1 MPHPGISL
9 KAVIIKPRYKPL
21 IPSLLTISCISFMYE
36 KFLSFLICALHL
48 SKSPGT
54 YIDKLRNPEN
64 APEIKFC
71 FKRSI
76 LGY

>member
-1 MPHPGISL
+1 
-9 KAVIIKPRYKPL
+9 
-21 IPSLLTISCISFMYE
+21 MYE

-71 FKRSI
+71 FKIYLDTKFSDSKISLKFLYSEI
-76 LGY
+76 LRKKSFSL